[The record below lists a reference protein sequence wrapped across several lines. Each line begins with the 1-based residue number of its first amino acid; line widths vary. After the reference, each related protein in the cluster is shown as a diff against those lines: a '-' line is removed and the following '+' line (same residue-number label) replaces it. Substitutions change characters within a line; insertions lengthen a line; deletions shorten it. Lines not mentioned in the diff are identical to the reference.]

1 MKKVAVYIL
10 PFLFILASCQ
20 LKNEKKTQENSVKLN
35 SVSVLIEDKLW
46 NTAIGDSIRKKFAA
60 PVVGLPQEE
69 PIFTINQYSLR
80 LLDEFKKQSRN
91 IIVIKKESENK
102 FEIESNLILT
112 PQNIISISGKSIADI
127 IDIIEQKSSEMIQ
140 RIKQTEILEIQKNN
154 RKAATTSKKVNKKF
168 GIEVPFP
175 KGYKLVVQKR
185 KFLWLKKEINGGST
199 SIIFYQVPLLTV
211 LKKNNQVK
219 NILRMRDSIGNL
231 FIHGSRKGT
240 KMTTE
245 NSYTPFFT
253 KTTIQN
259 NEAYE
264 TKGGWQMANNFM
276 SGPFINYCIIDKP
289 KNRFIVVE
297 GFCYAPSKDKRDLM
311 LELEALIKSVRII
324 KN

>member
-1 MKKVAVYIL
+1 M
-10 PFLFILASCQ
+10 
-20 LKNEKKTQENSVKLN
+20 
-35 SVSVLIEDKLW
+35 
-46 NTAIGDSIRKKFAA
+46 
-60 PVVGLPQEE
+60 VGLPQEE